1 MADRS
6 RERETLVKQSD
17 FKDVTVSD
25 TSSEDSDDQ
34 LSSNI
39 ENSGVIPF
47 LSEESKEQQVCDDDD
62 FEML

>member
-17 FKDVTVSD
+17 FKDVIVSD
-25 TSSEDSDDQ
+25 TSSEDADDP

-39 ENSGVIPF
+39 ENSGGIPF
-47 LSEESKEQQVCDDDD
+47 LGEESKEQRVCDDDD

>member
-17 FKDVTVSD
+17 FKDVIVSD
-25 TSSEDSDDQ
+25 TSSEDADDP

-39 ENSGVIPF
+39 ENSGGIPF
-47 LSEESKEQQVCDDDD
+47 LGEESKE
-62 FEML
+62 

>member
-17 FKDVTVSD
+17 FKDVIVSD
-25 TSSEDSDDQ
+25 TSSEDADDP

-47 LSEESKEQQVCDDDD
+47 LGEESKE
-62 FEML
+62 

>member
-25 TSSEDSDDQ
+25 TSSEDADDQ

-39 ENSGVIPF
+39 ENSEVIPF
-47 LSEESKEQQVCDDDD
+47 LVEESKEQRVCDDDD